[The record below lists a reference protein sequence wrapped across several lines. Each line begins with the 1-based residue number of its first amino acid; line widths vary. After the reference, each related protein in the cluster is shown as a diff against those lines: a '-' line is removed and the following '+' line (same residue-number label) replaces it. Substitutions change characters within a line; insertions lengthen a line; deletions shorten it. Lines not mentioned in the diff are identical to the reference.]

1 MKIISKYKDYYDYLV
16 GVYGID
22 EKLILDRTEFFPT
35 SRFISPND
43 SKVIF
48 FICGYQVEC
57 LYRNGK
63 FYYGDDLEQFEN
75 KKTYKWRWFSSED
88 NKDYYTLKINRVGKD
103 EYISILKKPILD
115 KNNTNEKLDCPI
127 LIYNI
132 FGEYEYKGYKLS
144 KFPILKDYDIVN
156 VFRPEKLWQML
167 YDFLSKTKDIPNLQ
181 TDKEKIISKGFDYKH
196 SFRNTK

>member
-1 MKIISKYKDYYDYLV
+1 MKIIGKIKDYYDYLV

-22 EKLILDRTEFFPT
+22 DKLILDRTEFFPT

-48 FICGYQVEC
+48 FICGYQVEG

-63 FYYGDDLEQFEN
+63 FYYGDDLAQFE
-75 KKTYKWRWFSSED
+75 KRKDWKWRYWNQD
-88 NKDYYTLKINRVGKD
+88 NKDYYTVKINRVGKD

-144 KFPILKDYDIVN
+144 KFPILKDYDLVN
-156 VFRPEKLWQML
+156 VFQPEKLWQMI
-167 YDFLSKTKDIPNLQ
+167 YDFLSKTKDVPNLQ

>member
-1 MKIISKYKDYYDYLV
+1 MKIIGKIKDYYDYLV

-22 EKLILDRTEFFPT
+22 DKLILDRTEFFPT

-48 FICGYQVEC
+48 FICGYQVEG

-63 FYYGDDLEQFEN
+63 FYYGDDLAKFE
-75 KKTYKWRWFSSED
+75 KRKDWKWRYWNQD
-88 NKDYYTLKINRVGKD
+88 NKDYYTVKINRVGKD

-115 KNNTNEKLDCPI
+115 NTNEKLDCPI

-144 KFPILKDYDIVN
+144 KFPILKDYDLVN
-156 VFRPEKLWQML
+156 VFQPEKLWQMI
-167 YDFLSKTKDIPNLQ
+167 YDFLSKTKDVPNLQ